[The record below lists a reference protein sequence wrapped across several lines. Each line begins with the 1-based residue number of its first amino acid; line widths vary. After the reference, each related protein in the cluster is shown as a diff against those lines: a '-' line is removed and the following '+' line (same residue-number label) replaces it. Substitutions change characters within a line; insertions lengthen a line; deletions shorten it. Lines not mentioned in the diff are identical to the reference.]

1 MATLLNFLCSKRH
14 IDANKD
20 KYIATLREAVA
31 IKSVSAWP
39 DARPECQK
47 MMDWAQKK
55 LEAIGATIEQVDVGS
70 QTLPDG
76 RTLKLPNV
84 IMGVLGNV
92 SRAKLCSRPQK
103 TIENFMIAA
112 YLECYH
118 TNNSNNNCLLVNDLW
133 ENFNSHKRCRCRNF
147 AQFNLHCFD

>member
-1 MATLLNFLCSKRH
+1 MFTVNIDDDDAIFNAFRFSH
-14 IDANKD
+14 VDANKA
-20 KYIATLREAVA
+20 KYIETLREAVA

-39 DARPECQK
+39 DSRPECQR

-55 LEAIGATIEQVDVGS
+55 LEAIGVTVEQVDVGS

-92 SRAKLCSRPQK
+92 S
-103 TIENFMIAA
+103 
-112 YLECYH
+112 
-118 TNNSNNNCLLVNDLW
+118 
-133 ENFNSHKRCRCRNF
+133 
-147 AQFNLHCFD
+147 

>member
-1 MATLLNFLCSKRH
+1 MQFFATFLHFYQNRH

-20 KYIATLREAVA
+20 KYIDTLREAVA

-39 DARPECQK
+39 DSRPDCQR

-55 LEAIGATIEQVDVGS
+55 LEAIGTVVEQVDVGS

-92 SRAKLCSRPQK
+92 S
-103 TIENFMIAA
+103 
-112 YLECYH
+112 
-118 TNNSNNNCLLVNDLW
+118 
-133 ENFNSHKRCRCRNF
+133 
-147 AQFNLHCFD
+147 

>member
-1 MATLLNFLCSKRH
+1 M
-14 IDANKD
+14 
-20 KYIATLREAVA
+20 LREAVA

-39 DARPECQK
+39 ESRPDCQR

-55 LEAIGATIEQVDVGS
+55 LEAIGVTVEQVDVGS

-92 SRAKLCSRPQK
+92 SRRNFDLIRAPDNKPQK
-103 TIENFMIAA
+103 PF
-112 YLECYH
+112 H
-118 TNNSNNNCLLVNDLW
+118 D
-133 ENFNSHKRCRCRNF
+133 
-147 AQFNLHCFD
+147 